1 MVTRRRPPG
10 RLLLWSAVV
19 LVVAVLVTAMLRD
32 EPGRVG
38 DPTVG
43 DVVRIGVVEGES
55 IPDYLRSS
63 GEELAQLLATPTEQ
77 VEVYAL
83 VVFATY
89 LNPDQL
95 TPVLAGAAPAE
106 VITRVPLPGTQT
118 EIVRIPV
125 GRLPDDVRAGMVQ
138 VAKRKEREA
147 RDYRDRSGEM
157 TSDDDVRQVYE
168 SNAWVADQEAAAY
181 RSSCACVYAAVVR
194 AAPAVLDEI
203 ARRPGVRT
211 VDPAPE
217 VVRLDRAVFLPPL
230 PEQEDVVRPPADDH
244 LPGLDRTTD
253 GGSGGMVWP
262 K

>member
-1 MVTRRRPPG
+1 MVIRWRPPG
-10 RLLLWSAVV
+10 RLLFWSAVV
-19 LVVAVLVTAMLRD
+19 LVVAVLLTAMLRD
-32 EPGRVG
+32 EPGGGG

-43 DVVRIGVVEGES
+43 DVVRVGVVEGES
-55 IPDYLRSS
+55 IPDYLRASR
-63 GEELAQLLATPTEQ
+63 EELAQLSATATEHG
-77 VEVYAL
+77 EVYAL

-89 LNPDQL
+89 LSPDQL
-95 TPVLAGAAPAE
+95 APVLAKATPSE

-118 EIVRIPV
+118 EIMRIPA

-138 VAKRKEREA
+138 VAERKEREA
-147 RDYRDRSGEM
+147 RDYRDRASGM
-157 TSDDDVRQVYE
+157 TDDDDLRQVYE
-168 SNAWVADQEAAAY
+168 SNARVADQEAAAY

-194 AAPAVLDEI
+194 AAPTVLDEL
-203 ARRPGVRT
+203 ARRPDVRV

-244 LPGLDRTTD
+244 LPASD
-253 GGSGGMVWP
+253 GSADSGSGGMVWP